1 MTQHTSILALA
12 LAGTL
17 LVCSGCSQGERI
29 PASPVE
35 LTTCSGERVD
45 GSQYTI
51 NLPEGWQVTQAGD
64 VIIAQREEDIP
75 EQWQDAAP
83 YTIQVVCDPSHT
95 WEGADIQE
103 VFTGGTQVFEDQINS
118 SLESQYQL
126 EQLTSDDGETSA
138 LDYLNLLTLE
148 DPENPPDRVH
158 WVTNTLYQGEH
169 GLIAALEFEYE
180 FMGKTYHEIHC
191 YRQDMLCTV
200 MGGFD
205 GSLELSSGDFVLQT
219 ADTLTVQAPQAQ

>member
-1 MTQHTSILALA
+1 MKQHTSILALA

-17 LVCSGCSQGERI
+17 LVCSGCSQGEKI

-35 LTTCSGERVD
+35 LTACSGERAD

-64 VIIAQREEDIP
+64 IIIAQQEEDIP
-75 EQWQDAAP
+75 EQRQDAAP
-83 YTIQVVCDPSHT
+83 YTIQIVCDPSHT
-95 WEGADIQE
+95 WEGTDSQQI
-103 VFTGGTQVFEDQINS
+103 FTGDTQVFEDQINS

-126 EQLTSDDGETSA
+126 EQLMSDDKEASA
-138 LDYLNLLTLE
+138 LDYLNLLTLG

-158 WVTNTLYQGEH
+158 WVTNTLYQGKH

-205 GSLELSSGDFVLQT
+205 DNLELSSGDFALQI
-219 ADTLTVQAPQAQ
+219 ADSLTVEVPQGQ

>member
-1 MTQHTSILALA
+1 MKQHTSILALA

-17 LVCSGCSQGERI
+17 LVCSGCSQGEKI

-35 LTTCSGERVD
+35 LTACSGERVD
-45 GSQYTI
+45 GSQSI

-64 VIIAQREEDIP
+64 IIIAQQEEDIP
-75 EQWQDAAP
+75 EQRQDATP
-83 YTIQVVCDPSHT
+83 YTIQIVCDPSHT
-95 WEGADIQE
+95 WEGTDSQQI
-103 VFTGGTQVFEDQINS
+103 FTGDTQVFEDQINS

-126 EQLTSDDGETSA
+126 EQLMSDDEETSA
-138 LDYLNLLTLE
+138 LDYLNLLTLG

-158 WVTNTLYQGEH
+158 WVTNTLYQGKH

-205 GSLELSSGDFVLQT
+205 DNLELSSGDFALQT
-219 ADTLTVQAPQAQ
+219 ADSLTVEVP

>member
-1 MTQHTSILALA
+1 MKQHTSILALA

-17 LVCSGCSQGERI
+17 LVCSGCSQGEKI

-35 LTTCSGERVD
+35 LTACSGERAD

-64 VIIAQREEDIP
+64 VIIAQQEEDIP
-75 EQWQDAAP
+75 EQRQDAAP

-95 WEGADIQE
+95 CE
-103 VFTGGTQVFEDQINS
+103 VTDSQQIFTGDTQVFEDQINS
-118 SLESQYQL
+118 SLASQYQL
-126 EQLTSDDGETSA
+126 EQLMSDDEETSA
-138 LDYLNLLTLE
+138 LDYLNLLTLG

-205 GSLELSSGDFVLQT
+205 DNLELSSGDFALQT
-219 ADTLTVQAPQAQ
+219 ADSLTVEVP